1 MKTRYIAL
9 LRGINVGGKN
19 VIPMK
24 ELKTLFEQCGF
35 SDVETYIQSGNV
47 LFSSGVADASK
58 IRKKIEINLKK
69 ISGADIP
76 VVLLTAKQ
84 LSKVV
89 INAPTWFGTE
99 QEKYKYDVIF
109 LDSEIEAETLLPKI
123 SLREGV
129 DRAAAG
135 NGVLYFSKLIE
146 KATQSRLSKI
156 ISLAE
161 YRFMTVRN
169 WNTTRKILELLRSN
183 Q

>member
-1 MKTRYIAL
+1 MKARYIAL

-24 ELKTLFEQCGF
+24 ELKSLFEQCGF
-35 SDVETYIQSGNV
+35 TDVETYIQSGNV
-47 LFSSGVADASK
+47 LFSSGVSDASK
-58 IRKKIEINLKK
+58 IKKKIAINLKK
-69 ISGADIP
+69 ISGVEIP
-76 VVLLTAKQ
+76 VVLLTAEQ
-84 LSKVV
+84 LSFVV
-89 INAPTWFGTE
+89 ANAPEWFGAE
-99 QEKYKYDVIF
+99 PEKYRYDVVF
-109 LDSEIEAETLLPKI
+109 LDSEIEAEALFSKI

-156 ISLAE
+156 ISLPE

-169 WNTTRKILELLRSN
+169 WNTTRKILELHRSN

>member
-24 ELKTLFEQCGF
+24 ELKSLFEQCGF
-35 SDVETYIQSGNV
+35 LDVETYIQSGNV
-47 LFSSGVADASK
+47 MFSCGISDAAK
-58 IRKKIEINLKK
+58 IKKKIAINLKK

-76 VVLLTAKQ
+76 VVLLTAEQ

-89 INAPTWFGTE
+89 INAPSWFGTE
-99 QEKYKYDVIF
+99 QEKYKYDVAF
-109 LDSEIEAETLLPKI
+109 LDAELDADTLLLKI
-123 SLREGV
+123 PLREGV

-146 KATQSRLSKI
+146 KATQSRLPKI
-156 ISLAE
+156 ISLPE
-161 YRFMTVRN
+161 YRLMTVRN
-169 WNTTRKILELLRSN
+169 WNTTWKILEIVDSKS
-183 Q
+183 

>member
-47 LFSSGVADASK
+47 MFSCGISDVAK

-69 ISGADIP
+69 YLGIEIP
-76 VVLLTAKQ
+76 IVLLTAEQ
-84 LSKVV
+84 LRNVV
-89 INAPTWFGTE
+89 ANAPVWFGSE
-99 QEKYKYDVIF
+99 PEKYTYDVVF
-109 LDSEIEAETLLPKI
+109 LDPEIDAGTVLPKI

-129 DRAAAG
+129 DCAATG
-135 NGVLYFSKLIE
+135 NGVLYCSKLIE
-146 KATQSRLSKI
+146 KAAQSRLPKI
-156 ISLAE
+156 ISLPE
-161 YRFMTVRN
+161 YRLMTIRN
-169 WNTTRKILELLRSN
+169 INTTLKLSELV
-183 Q
+183 

>member
-47 LFSSGVADASK
+47 MFISGVADASK
-58 IRKKIEINLKK
+58 IRRKIEINLKK

-76 VVLLTAKQ
+76 VVLLTAEK
-84 LSKVV
+84 LSFVV
-89 INAPTWFGTE
+89 AYAPEWFGAE
-99 QEKYKYDVIF
+99 PEKYRYDVVF
-109 LDSEIEAETLLPKI
+109 LDSEIEAEALFPKI

-129 DRAAAG
+129 DRAAVG
-135 NGVLYFSKLIE
+135 NGVLYCSKLIE

-156 ISLAE
+156 ISLPE

-169 WNTTRKILELLRSN
+169 WSTTRKILELFRSN